1 MNGAFCAEGPLH
13 RANASQS
20 VCTDGQIWRPVSEAG
35 LEAQID
41 NLAPDVSP
49 PKMCLALVRLIREGW
64 FWLVCLFLSENIAF
78 LSVLS
83 VFPNSNI

>member
-1 MNGAFCAEGPLH
+1 MRRTNL
-13 RANASQS
+13 SQS
-20 VCTDGQIWRPVSEAG
+20 VCTDGQIWRPTSEAG
-35 LEAQID
+35 LLAQID

-49 PKMCLALVRLIREGW
+49 PKMCLALVRLIREEW

-83 VFPNSNI
+83 TFPNSNI